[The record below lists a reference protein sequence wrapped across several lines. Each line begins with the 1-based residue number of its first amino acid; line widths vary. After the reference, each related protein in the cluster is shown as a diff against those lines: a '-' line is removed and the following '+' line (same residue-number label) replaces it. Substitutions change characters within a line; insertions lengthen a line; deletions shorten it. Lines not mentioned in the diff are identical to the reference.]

1 MKYFTLFFN
10 CPKFWKANVYFT
22 YSTTEFRLVSSQMLN
37 SYILTDNYPAGQ
49 QGFRESA
56 TSLGKTISKKL
67 HDLCDC
73 FYTLWAHVSQD
84 YNCESNLL

>member
-37 SYILTDNYPAGQ
+37 SHILTDNYPVGQ
-49 QGFRESA
+49 QGFRESS
-56 TSLGKTISKKL
+56 TSLGRTIFKKL

-73 FYTLWAHVSQD
+73 FYTLWARVSQD
-84 YNCESNLL
+84 DNCESNLL